1 MFLIGQLPVGQISV
15 LLITRFLIRLSPQ
28 ALDTDQL

>member
-1 MFLIGQLPVGQISV
+1 MFLIGELPVGQISIS
-15 LLITRFLIRLSPQ
+15 LITRFLIRLSPQ